1 MVAVG
6 TDHNVAINKA
16 GQARSWGFNVN
27 YPCAQGAFSDDI
39 DEPSRIENM
48 AVKNRDL
55 VWASAGAQFSIMA
68 SVAEGDDGPD

>member
-6 TDHNVAINKA
+6 TDHNVAINTA

-27 YPCAQGAFSDDI
+27 YQCAQGAVSDDI
-39 DEPSRIENM
+39 DEPTRIENM

-55 VWASAGAQFSIMA
+55 V
-68 SVAEGDDGPD
+68 